1 MKTSE
6 RVAAIKQAERN
17 QKEREVQEAID
28 KLKEKITHP
37 IRYRLK
43 KLIWW

>member
-6 RVAAIKQAERN
+6 RVEAIKQAERE

-28 KLKEKITHP
+28 KLKENSNTNKDD
-37 IRYRLK
+37 K
-43 KLIWW
+43 